1 MLKEKLKEKTD
12 TLLTVIPLL
21 LFILLVV
28 YLLIS
33 DPGKS
38 GPF

>member
-1 MLKEKLKEKTD
+1 MLKEKTD
-12 TLLTVIPLL
+12 TFFTVIPLL

-33 DPGKS
+33 DPGQS

>member
-1 MLKEKLKEKTD
+1 MLKEKTD
-12 TLLTVIPLL
+12 TFFTLIPLL

-33 DPGKS
+33 DPAKS